1 MNTQSDWIRTKE
13 KESAVD
19 FVISSIRDA
28 LISKKLK
35 PGDRLPSELELAASM
50 QVSRSTIREAMKV
63 LSAYGIID
71 VYRGNGTFISKNDDN
86 ISMDAILFGFL
97 LSQPSFREQL
107 EFRRTME
114 RVVMNLAI
122 QNASEE
128 NIRELEENYNELLQI
143 SDNSE
148 LSTENDIEFHRI
160 LGQIT
165 GNRLISR
172 VYMFSITYFASSIK
186 STHKNSGLGGAVKV
200 HKMTLDT
207 IRDRNYAMIDRVI
220 EANTETW
227 IMNADKQYFGD
238 FNA

>member
-1 MNTQSDWIRTKE
+1 MIT
-13 KESAVD
+13 
-19 FVISSIRDA
+19 
-28 LISKKLK
+28 
-35 PGDRLPSELELAASM
+35 
-50 QVSRSTIREAMKV
+50 
-63 LSAYGIID
+63 
-71 VYRGNGTFISKNDDN
+71 
-86 ISMDAILFGFL
+86 
-97 LSQPSFREQL
+97 
-107 EFRRTME
+107 
-114 RVVMNLAI
+114 
-122 QNASEE
+122 EE

-238 FNA
+238 FDA